1 MHFSI
6 FLFFFLSINQFVFED
21 QGYIFND
28 LFSICLICVL
38 KIAKL
43 NWLNAWK
50 FNPLTKFYWRF
61 HMKNEWWKSKS
72 ATSHALQVEM
82 NSILIYLNNVQAFE
96 MTQLKCIYI
105 VNSRRIRI
113 SWKKKKKRNDLV
125 KNVEYIIERNGVVFV
140 CVLWCGKTKTMWME
154 TGTGPGIGIKIAIL
168 NLSSISIICVIYTG
182 MPFKS
187 RHKIHSSFS

>member
-113 SWKKKKKRNDLV
+113 SWKKKKRKETISWKMSSTSLNGMELCLCAFYDAEKQKQCEWKLELDLESES
-125 KNVEYIIERNGVVFV
+125 K
-140 CVLWCGKTKTMWME
+140 
-154 TGTGPGIGIKIAIL
+154 
-168 NLSSISIICVIYTG
+168 S
-182 MPFKS
+182 PFW
-187 RHKIHSSFS
+187 IWVAFQ